1 MECLLNSLDPIVENV
16 IEITWMFDCLM
27 EQGKIESWGN
37 LVEQLC
43 GSSEIKLI
51 IQNLAEEFERTYHY
65 VDWEETDLDYV
76 SEISDFAEKRLIEL
90 FGVKHE

>member
-16 IEITWMFDCLM
+16 IEITWMFDGLM
-27 EQGKIESWGN
+27 EQGKIESLDN